1 MTEIALGINRKK
13 QKPYNVMILCY
24 SALEKRHLEQYF
36 RIAEFKVIDA
46 DEKLISFFE
55 GNVAD
60 KPKPAKEKAETE
72 IETDETEIEED
83 EFSEE
88 EIKINE
94 ILLSFEKIDIL
105 LIDYKPDSNALVLIQ
120 KIHQM
125 YSKMIVI
132 LMIDSIKKDLI
143 ENILQTKANAYLV
156 KPISKNVIYDKLKI
170 ILKRDDL
177 TQKVVIGYKPKG
189 VNFQEMHIPPLPT
202 VLNKVILF
210 DTEKMG
216 GSEELE
222 NIIAPDKSLSA
233 DLMRVAN
240 SAYYGRAGSIN
251 TLRDA
256 ITLMGLK
263 TINNIVLVKFRQRYT
278 AKLRH
283 PLYKKYLEEF
293 PILIGLI
300 ALDLSAPLNLKP
312 LNKEIFIHSILM
324 KIGMTMLALNEPEKY
339 LHVLEQYGNGARTL
353 VSIEREEFNTDY
365 VQIGLKVFK
374 TWHFPKSMSD
384 LVEDQEFFVADI
396 GKVGDLDR
404 LLRLSEIFALRLI
417 GRRLMKE
424 EIELVSAILKFYHV
438 KENITDLFNQDYY
451 HHIQSHPFFELL

>member
-13 QKPYNVMILCY
+13 QKPYNTMILCH
-24 SALEKRHLEQYF
+24 SALERRLLEQYF

-283 PLYKKYLEEF
+283 PLY
-293 PILIGLI
+293 
-300 ALDLSAPLNLKP
+300 LDLSAPLNLKP

-339 LHVLEQYGNGARTL
+339 LHVLDQYGNGARTL

-384 LVEDQEFFVADI
+384 LVADQEFFVADI
-396 GKVGDLDR
+396 NKVGDLDR

-451 HHIQSHPFFELL
+451 HHIQNHPFFELL

>member
-36 RIAEFKVIDA
+36 RIAEFKVIDS

-60 KPKPAKEKAETE
+60 KPKPAKENAETE

-177 TQKVVIGYKPKG
+177 SQKVVIGYKPKG
-189 VNFQEMHIPPLPT
+189 VNFQEMHI
-202 VLNKVILF
+202 
-210 DTEKMG
+210 
-216 GSEELE
+216 
-222 NIIAPDKSLSA
+222 
-233 DLMRVAN
+233 
-240 SAYYGRAGSIN
+240 
-251 TLRDA
+251 
-256 ITLMGLK
+256 
-263 TINNIVLVKFRQRYT
+263 
-278 AKLRH
+278 
-283 PLYKKYLEEF
+283 
-293 PILIGLI
+293 
-300 ALDLSAPLNLKP
+300 
-312 LNKEIFIHSILM
+312 
-324 KIGMTMLALNEPEKY
+324 
-339 LHVLEQYGNGARTL
+339 LHCPQ
-353 VSIEREEFNTDY
+353 F
-365 VQIGLKVFK
+365 
-374 TWHFPKSMSD
+374 
-384 LVEDQEFFVADI
+384 
-396 GKVGDLDR
+396 
-404 LLRLSEIFALRLI
+404 
-417 GRRLMKE
+417 
-424 EIELVSAILKFYHV
+424 
-438 KENITDLFNQDYY
+438 
-451 HHIQSHPFFELL
+451 

>member
-1 MTEIALGINRKK
+1 M
-13 QKPYNVMILCY
+13 
-24 SALEKRHLEQYF
+24 
-36 RIAEFKVIDA
+36 
-46 DEKLISFFE
+46 
-55 GNVAD
+55 
-60 KPKPAKEKAETE
+60 
-72 IETDETEIEED
+72 
-83 EFSEE
+83 
-88 EIKINE
+88 
-94 ILLSFEKIDIL
+94 
-105 LIDYKPDSNALVLIQ
+105 
-120 KIHQM
+120 
-125 YSKMIVI
+125 
-132 LMIDSIKKDLI
+132 
-143 ENILQTKANAYLV
+143 QTKANAYLV

-283 PLYKKYLEEF
+283 PLYK
-293 PILIGLI
+293 
-300 ALDLSAPLNLKP
+300 
-312 LNKEIFIHSILM
+312 
-324 KIGMTMLALNEPEKY
+324 
-339 LHVLEQYGNGARTL
+339 
-353 VSIEREEFNTDY
+353 NT
-365 VQIGLKVFK
+365 
-374 TWHFPKSMSD
+374 
-384 LVEDQEFFVADI
+384 
-396 GKVGDLDR
+396 
-404 LLRLSEIFALRLI
+404 
-417 GRRLMKE
+417 
-424 EIELVSAILKFYHV
+424 
-438 KENITDLFNQDYY
+438 
-451 HHIQSHPFFELL
+451 